1 MMPLATH
8 NCDVPREREPNPS
21 PGPTMTETL
30 AESPTADS
38 ATRPARHDAND
49 VRSSL
54 RGVLDALCHGIG
66 QANGPGNAEEVAK
79 FTALAED
86 VRLSMADTIPPEL
99 QRLSFLGNVARDT
112 ALAAARA
119 GKAAQAE
126 DALLRARNA
135 VSGHEPE
142 LTRFAD
148 TLTEAV
154 AAYVDYKQQ
163 RYPEA
168 RAGLERSLD
177 ATNRMMMDYRCEKM
191 HLRRVHL
198 VANIVRMG
206 ARNGDAAGALDI
218 ASGVLSYLEG
228 DDASW
233 PLPGFEVSSP
243 IAAIPLEHR
252 VMLSGTLGGE
262 IALVLSSSGNNPGA
276 VLGRLAKHASLGSTS
291 ASSPCAPFRPLHQW
305 LRLRWAH
312 CYGGPDGFMNAAR
325 EFFAVKQP
333 GGFWADA
340 ARLLD
345 RFCTTL
351 DLDDAA
357 NIRRTLATA
366 FVNKTTDM
374 SSIRL

>member
-1 MMPLATH
+1 
-8 NCDVPREREPNPS
+8 
-21 PGPTMTETL
+21 MTGML
-30 AESPTADS
+30 AESSTVSPLIL
-38 ATRPARHDAND
+38 HDAND
-49 VRSSL
+49 VRTSL

-66 QANGPGNAEEVAK
+66 EANGPGNADEVTK

-86 VRLSMADTIPPEL
+86 VRLSMADRIPPEL
-99 QRLSFLGNVARDT
+99 QRLSLLGNVARDA

-119 GKAAQAE
+119 GKGAAAE
-126 DALLRARNA
+126 DAVRRARA
-135 VSGHEPE
+135 VVAGHDPE
-142 LTRFAD
+142 VTRFAD

-154 AAYVDYKQQ
+154 AAYVDYKQ
-163 RYPEA
+163 RRFPEA

-191 HLRRVHL
+191 QLRRVHL

-206 ARNGDAAGALDI
+206 ARNGDPAGALDI
-218 ASGVLSYLEG
+218 ASRLLSYLEG

-233 PLPGFEVSSP
+233 PLSGFEVASP

-262 IALVLSSSGNNPGA
+262 IALVLSTSNNAGA
-276 VLGRLAKHASLGSTS
+276 VLGRLAKHAALSSTS
-291 ASSPCAPFRPLHQW
+291 ESSPCAPFRPLHQW
-305 LRLRWAH
+305 LRIRWAH
-312 CYGGPDGFMNAAR
+312 SYAGPEGFLSVAR
-325 EFFAVKQP
+325 EYFAVKQP

-345 RFCTTL
+345 RYCAPL
-351 DLDDAA
+351 DLDVAA
-357 NIRRTLATA
+357 NIRSTLATA
-366 FVNKTTDM
+366 FVSKTTDL

>member
-1 MMPLATH
+1 
-8 NCDVPREREPNPS
+8 
-21 PGPTMTETL
+21 MTGL
-30 AESPTADS
+30 LADS
-38 ATRPARHDAND
+38 SAASKPILRDAND
-49 VRSSL
+49 VRTSL

-86 VRLSMADTIPPEL
+86 VRVSMAERIPPEL

-112 ALAAARA
+112 ALAAARS

-126 DALLRARNA
+126 EALLRARNSVA
-135 VSGHEPE
+135 GYEPE

-163 RYPEA
+163 RFPEA
-168 RAGLERSLD
+168 RAGLELSLD
-177 ATNRMMMDYRCEKM
+177 ATNRMMTDYRCEKM
-191 HLRRVHL
+191 QLRRVHL

-218 ASGVLSYLEG
+218 ASGILSYLEG
-228 DDASW
+228 DEASW
-233 PLPGFEVSSP
+233 PLPGYEVASP

-262 IALVLSSSGNNPGA
+262 IALVLSASSSNLGS
-276 VLGRLAKHASLGSTS
+276 VLGRLAKHASLTSMSATS
-291 ASSPCAPFRPLHQW
+291 ACAPFRPIHQW

-312 CYGGPDGFMNAAR
+312 CYGGPDGFLNAAR
-325 EFFAVKQP
+325 QFFAVKQP
-333 GGFWADA
+333 GGFWADG

-345 RFCTTL
+345 RFCAPL
-351 DLDDAA
+351 DVEDAA
-357 NIRRTLATA
+357 HIRSTLAAA